1 MNEGNEAITGAGPQ
15 KRAAAGTAPDR
26 PTLRSIL
33 AIDERE
39 HLVEFAQ
46 TSRGKLLIVTV
57 FTGLLMTGQGAAWWQ
72 SLLIGAAAAACA
84 YVPRYRALTVFVATF
99 ALLFHALWFPLNG
112 IDAAMR
118 QEHVDVLSARTF
130 ACIAVVV
137 YTFTVWSALTL
148 VRRHKTLLI
157 ARRPVIALL
166 LIEAALCG
174 LVCMPVVH
182 GLPRVLLWSYLTVFT
197 ANIWFFSYALVDQ
210 RSRERSPV
218 LFQLGLFHPF
228 WGSTATPW
236 GKGAAFLRKTLA
248 KTPAELAVTQLKAIK
263 LLTWSC
269 VLLDLTSGL
278 AWVCASWLH
287 IPNLESVQAAQFRHH
302 PYPLPVAWASL
313 ILDTTFDALWLAV
326 WGHRAI
332 AVARLAG
339 FRLPRNTW
347 RPLESRT
354 LAEFWN
360 RYYYYFKEL
369 LVEFFFLP
377 TFLRTFRNHPRLRVF
392 FSTFM
397 AAGVGNALYHFIRD
411 ISLVATIGLSATI
424 ESFTSYLFY
433 CAVLATG
440 IGLSQARSSAG
451 ARLPSTFSGRFGA
464 FLWIWTFVVCLH
476 VFGNETR
483 FYTLDQRLSFMASL
497 VGVN

>member
-1 MNEGNEAITGAGPQ
+1 M
-15 KRAAAGTAPDR
+15 
-26 PTLRSIL
+26 
-33 AIDERE
+33 
-39 HLVEFAQ
+39 
-46 TSRGKLLIVTV
+46 
-57 FTGLLMTGQGAAWWQ
+57 
-72 SLLIGAAAAACA
+72 
-84 YVPRYRALTVFVATF
+84 
-99 ALLFHALWFPLNG
+99 
-112 IDAAMR
+112 
-118 QEHVDVLSARTF
+118 
-130 ACIAVVV
+130 
-137 YTFTVWSALTL
+137 
-148 VRRHKTLLI
+148 
-157 ARRPVIALL
+157 
-166 LIEAALCG
+166 
-174 LVCMPVVH
+174 
-182 GLPRVLLWSYLTVFT
+182 
-197 ANIWFFSYALVDQ
+197 
-210 RSRERSPV
+210 
-218 LFQLGLFHPF
+218 
-228 WGSTATPW
+228 
-236 GKGAAFLRKTLA
+236 
-248 KTPAELAVTQLKAIK
+248 
-263 LLTWSC
+263 
-269 VLLDLTSGL
+269 
-278 AWVCASWLH
+278 
-287 IPNLESVQAAQFRHH
+287 
-302 PYPLPVAWASL
+302 
-313 ILDTTFDALWLAV
+313 
-326 WGHRAI
+326 
-332 AVARLAG
+332 
-339 FRLPRNTW
+339 PRNTW